1 MIMLTRQRSPRTFVS
16 LCYTMAVCLKD
27 EQLDTGK
34 ARSGRDLTFLMAMNS
49 ISTQQYEDFG
59 FISNME
65 IAVEQSKHDN

>member
-1 MIMLTRQRSPRTFVS
+1 
-16 LCYTMAVCLKD
+16 MAVCLKD